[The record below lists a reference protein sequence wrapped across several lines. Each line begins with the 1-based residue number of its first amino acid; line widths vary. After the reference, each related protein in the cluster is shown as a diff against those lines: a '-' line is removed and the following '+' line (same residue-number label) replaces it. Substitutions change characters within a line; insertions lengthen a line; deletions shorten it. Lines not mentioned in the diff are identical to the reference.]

1 MSVPRSIAAGT
12 TLFFTE
18 TLSGYP
24 ASLWTLAFILNLDG
38 VFVANIAGGANGN
51 NFIVTAPI
59 ATTAAWKPGQYN
71 FAERVTEIA
80 APTNIIQ
87 VCIGQIAV
95 TPDFSV
101 SATPTPSQVQLTAIE
116 AAILILVASPNS
128 SVNFNG
134 QSMTQQ
140 NLKEMFDIRDRL
152 KVRVE
157 AELLS
162 AGLSTKGGAR
172 RIVTRFEP

>member
-1 MSVPRSIAAGT
+1 MSVPKSIAAGT
-12 TLFFTE
+12 TLLFTE

-38 VFVANIAGGANGN
+38 AFIANIAGTPSGN
-51 NFIVTAPI
+51 DFIVTSPI

-80 APTNIIQ
+80 DATNVIQ
-87 VCIGQIAV
+87 VCTGQIAV
-95 TPDFSV
+95 TPNFSV
-101 SATPTPSQVQLTAIE
+101 TATPTPSQVQLTAIE
-116 AAILILVASPNS
+116 AAILILIANPNS

-152 KVRVE
+152 KARVD
-157 AELLS
+157 AELNA
-162 AGLSTKGGAR
+162 AGLSTRGGAK